1 MWIDE
6 ALFQTVLSAAERASQ
21 SLRLRDGARLNLLR
35 LTDDV
40 LERLDRVFDLGP
52 HRELLRERIASY
64 LKNE

>member
-6 ALFQTVLSAAERASQ
+6 ALFQTVLSAAERARR
-21 SLRLRDGARLNLLR
+21 SLRAGASLNLLR
-35 LTDDV
+35 LTDEV

-52 HRELLRERIASY
+52 HRELLRERIESY